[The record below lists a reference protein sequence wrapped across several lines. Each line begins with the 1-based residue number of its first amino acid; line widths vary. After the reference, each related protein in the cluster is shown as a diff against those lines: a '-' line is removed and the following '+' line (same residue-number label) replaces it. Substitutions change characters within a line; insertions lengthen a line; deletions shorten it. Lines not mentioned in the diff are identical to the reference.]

1 MISREYE
8 KLRSQSNMS
17 SIMDKER
24 IFSDLRR
31 QQGALQSILKNYQSI
46 RLDVV
51 SLAETRETLANAP
64 TSSVFDERL

>member
-1 MISREYE
+1 
-8 KLRSQSNMS
+8 
-17 SIMDKER
+17 MDKER

>member
-1 MISREYE
+1 
-8 KLRSQSNMS
+8 MS